1 MTTIGAR
8 PLRSPKADAG
18 LLSHSFQIAE
28 RSPGQ
33 PLARIDALQV
43 AEMRRLT
50 RNHLVE
56 EGLSY
61 YADDA
66 VLVVFELV
74 TNAVQHSHGREVT
87 LTLTLH
93 NGYLRINVHDGVPSR
108 RPTPGNPCDEDE
120 HGRGLLL
127 VQTVADDR
135 RGAWGISNDGAGTWC
150 ELALAVS

>member
-1 MTTIGAR
+1 M
-8 PLRSPKADAG
+8 
-18 LLSHSFQIAE
+18 
-28 RSPGQ
+28 
-33 PLARIDALQV
+33 QV

-50 RNHLVE
+50 RTHLVE
-56 EGLSY
+56 EGLSC

-66 VLVVFELV
+66 VLVVSELV

-108 RPTPGNPCDEDE
+108 WPTPENPCDEDE

-135 RGAWGISNDGAGTWC
+135 RGAWGISNDGASTWC